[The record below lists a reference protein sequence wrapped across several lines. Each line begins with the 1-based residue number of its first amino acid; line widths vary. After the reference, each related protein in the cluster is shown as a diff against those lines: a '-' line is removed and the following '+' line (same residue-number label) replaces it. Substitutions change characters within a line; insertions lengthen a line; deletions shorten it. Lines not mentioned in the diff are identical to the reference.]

1 MNGEDANNPR
11 RGIVGGM
18 PDGFSASNDD
28 GSKLLALL
36 QGGQEPG
43 RQAPGLAPQQPAFM
57 GTMMPVPPPPGSQ
70 PQSQGHLLP
79 PGMTLGLNAR
89 STQPPGLPDP
99 RASSGFLSGLQPQQ
113 QQRGVAASS
122 DGWNPTQFVQD
133 VGSSLL
139 FGGNS
144 TWSMSDQESSQ
155 GLGSL
160 WSRPAQ
166 GGGGGGGRPLEPSS
180 MAPPPPPP
188 RLGSA
193 GPIGPG
199 GLPPTLL
206 SRPSAAEGFQVRHG
220 HAAAGGGPPG
230 HHHLQQARAGVGAP
244 RPPPQMDGERRQQ
257 PHQRLEDRRER
268 GRGRGQEGYNRIRGS
283 MGYTKQPK
291 WQPQAL
297 NRELMRMYQS
307 LLPTKQEVQ
316 MKNKCF
322 KKIQRILNKK
332 FRGSALH
339 MFGSSANNL
348 GVCQNHDIDLSIEID
363 VRPDASDDSGSDS
376 ENEDLRDQISG
387 RNNNSNGGGGGG
399 GDPRPTQQQVVK
411 QMAGLLRRSRM
422 SKVFAIPKA
431 RVPIV
436 KFIEPETSIECDICV
451 NNLLAVENTSLLR
464 LYSEIDP
471 RLKEL
476 VILIKHWSKCRGVN
490 GAFKGTLSSYAYVI
504 MVIHLLQT
512 VQPAILPCLQDDSLY
527 RPTVDK
533 VVDGWECRYSDEA
546 SKFEGFGSLNKM
558 TTAELLYQ
566 FFYYWGY
573 RHNYKSSVVSMRVG
587 DWLSKEEKGWTT
599 RKQGDNHLICI
610 EDPFQVSNDL
620 GRVVGRKTIFYLRDE
635 FKRAADILAN
645 AVDPVRAGLFAVL
658 SEDEKE
664 RKMKEYI
671 DEVEES
677 RRRRR
682 KSTDSKDRRGD
693 NNNNNR
699 NSKNSNRERN

>member
-1 MNGEDANNPR
+1 
-11 RGIVGGM
+11 
-18 PDGFSASNDD
+18 
-28 GSKLLALL
+28 
-36 QGGQEPG
+36 
-43 RQAPGLAPQQPAFM
+43 
-57 GTMMPVPPPPGSQ
+57 
-70 PQSQGHLLP
+70 
-79 PGMTLGLNAR
+79 
-89 STQPPGLPDP
+89 
-99 RASSGFLSGLQPQQ
+99 
-113 QQRGVAASS
+113 
-122 DGWNPTQFVQD
+122 
-133 VGSSLL
+133 
-139 FGGNS
+139 
-144 TWSMSDQESSQ
+144 
-155 GLGSL
+155 
-160 WSRPAQ
+160 
-166 GGGGGGGRPLEPSS
+166 
-180 MAPPPPPP
+180 
-188 RLGSA
+188 
-193 GPIGPG
+193 
-199 GLPPTLL
+199 
-206 SRPSAAEGFQVRHG
+206 
-220 HAAAGGGPPG
+220 
-230 HHHLQQARAGVGAP
+230 
-244 RPPPQMDGERRQQ
+244 MDGERRQQ

-504 MVIHLLQT
+504 MVIHLLQ
-512 VQPAILPCLQDDSLY
+512 VSLRGKLAGIGENY
-527 RPTVDK
+527 
-533 VVDGWECRYSDEA
+533 WE
-546 SKFEGFGSLNKM
+546 
-558 TTAELLYQ
+558 
-566 FFYYWGY
+566 
-573 RHNYKSSVVSMRVG
+573 
-587 DWLSKEEKGWTT
+587 
-599 RKQGDNHLICI
+599 
-610 EDPFQVSNDL
+610 L
-620 GRVVGRKTIFYLRDE
+620 GRTTD
-635 FKRAADILAN
+635 ADI
-645 AVDPVRAGLFAVL
+645 FSL
-658 SEDEKE
+658 S
-664 RKMKEYI
+664 
-671 DEVEES
+671 S
-677 RRRRR
+677 RFRRPCSLPFCPACRTTPCTGPPWTR
-682 KSTDSKDRRGD
+682 WWTGGSAATPTRPPSSRVSAASTR
-693 NNNNNR
+693 
-699 NSKNSNRERN
+699 

>member
-1 MNGEDANNPR
+1 MLAAWTRTLLRTQSASRDSRIRLWSKKLKRVFPREGGSAVGLETGGEKMNGEDANNPR

-18 PDGFSASNDD
+18 PDGFSASTDD

-220 HAAAGGGPPG
+220 HAAAGGDPPG
-230 HHHLQQARAGVGAP
+230 HHHLQQARAGAGAP

-504 MVIHLLQT
+504 MVIHLLQVRLRGKLAGIGENYLGIGT
-512 VQPAILPCLQDDSLY
+512 ERLTLTFFLSLLVFADRAACHFALPAGRLLVQAHRGQGGGRVGVPLLRRGLQVRGFRQPQQDDHSGASVSVLLLLGLPPQLQVQCCFHA
-527 RPTVDK
+527 RWGLALQGGERLDHQK
-533 VVDGWECRYSDEA
+533 AGEA
-546 SKFEGFGSLNKM
+546 PEN
-558 TTAELLYQ
+558 TQ
-566 FFYYWGY
+566 
-573 RHNYKSSVVSMRVG
+573 
-587 DWLSKEEKGWTT
+587 
-599 RKQGDNHLICI
+599 
-610 EDPFQVSNDL
+610 DPRCFVFQ
-620 GRVVGRKTIFYLRDE
+620 T
-635 FKRAADILAN
+635 
-645 AVDPVRAGLFAVL
+645 
-658 SEDEKE
+658 
-664 RKMKEYI
+664 
-671 DEVEES
+671 
-677 RRRRR
+677 
-682 KSTDSKDRRGD
+682 
-693 NNNNNR
+693 
-699 NSKNSNRERN
+699 NSKSKRK